1 MGLISVWRRMKG
13 SGRKAILPDDLIVD
27 DNLFSGP
34 AGDFHAGV
42 AVQAPDIDRVC
53 YFYRQGR
60 TEFYFYQYPR
70 TIDGRL
76 CLYVSGIAR
85 KSQGAAA
92 GWFYSGKARR
102 MAKANLLWVLRHKS
116 FPVDHDRNPNHL
128 PKVVFDRRL
137 N

>member
-1 MGLISVWRRMKG
+1 MGLVSVWRRITG
-13 SGRKAILPDDLIVD
+13 GGRKALVPEDLIID

-42 AVQAPDIDRVC
+42 AVQAPDIERVC

-70 TIDGRL
+70 NIDGRL
-76 CLYVSGIAR
+76 CLYVSGVAR
-85 KSQGAAA
+85 KSQGRAV
-92 GWFYSGKARR
+92 GWFFSGQARR
-102 MAKANLLWVLRHKS
+102 KAKENLLWVLRHKS

-137 N
+137 D